1 MRTKLNYPLITPLF
15 YFGVQVQ
22 KKYSFST
29 NFKNRKQ
36 KAIKKRLFHFFKS
49 LILENVHTLVSFL

>member
-36 KAIKKRLFHFFKS
+36 KTIKKRLFHFFKMFDS
-49 LILENVHTLVSFL
+49 